1 MSIFVEYHKFVMKYT
16 TPAIVLLI
24 LLMHVTGAD
33 AQVTI
38 ARHGKAR
45 TCIVTADKEQET
57 LQAADLLQDFVCRI
71 SGARLPITTDFKGKK
86 CIVIGGQASDD
97 VGEDGFSI
105 DTRDG
110 SLHIESGGGKGAIYG
125 VVTLLEKY
133 LGVSYWSFEDCE
145 YQENPDIVLPEIHLK
160 ETPAFR
166 YRQSSSYCQKDPL
179 YKLWYRFES
188 PDEEFIDRM
197 WVHTFNRILPSDRF
211 GKEHPEYYS
220 FINGQRR
227 PGHNSQWCLT
237 SDAVFDAVVTQLDSI
252 FAANP
257 DMKMLSVS
265 QNDGN
270 FTQCTCPE
278 CKALEEYEEA
288 PSGNFIHFLNR
299 LAAHYPDKEF
309 STLAYLFTMKPPKH
323 VRPLPNVNIML
334 CNIDCKREVP
344 LTDNESGRTFVEAL
358 EGWSAISDNIF
369 LWDYGINFDG
379 YMTPFPNFHTM
390 QKNMQLYKEND
401 VTMHFAQVNGPKG
414 GDFTE
419 LRSYMISK
427 LMWDPYQDADS
438 LMTTFLNGYYGKAG
452 KHIHDY
458 LKLLEGALLASGK
471 DLWIYDS
478 AISHKD
484 GMLRPQL
491 IRTYNEIFDKAEE
504 AVNDDPVKLK
514 RVRMSRLSLMF
525 SELEIART
533 GECIDADE
541 IIPKL
546 DLFEQR
552 TREYG
557 VTALNERNN
566 PPAEYCELYRTRF
579 LPQKEKSKALGAKVE
594 WILPPHDRY
603 LSMAS
608 EALTDGLYGGTTYV
622 ESWVGWEGR
631 DAAFIL
637 DLGEEMQFTRIE
649 SDCLHQLGAWVLLP
663 KGGRYSISTD
673 GQTYREFGSFAFEED
688 RNLMIKFVKGT
699 AESETPVQ
707 ARYIKVEIEGTI
719 DCPYWHYGVG
729 HPSWFFVD
737 EVSVY

>member
-1 MSIFVEYHKFVMKYT
+1 MITRLLRTIVFTAALFLAAGSHAQT
-16 TPAIVLLI
+16 TL
-24 LLMHVTGAD
+24 T
-33 AQVTI
+33 QN
-38 ARHGKAR
+38 GKAKAS
-45 TCIVTADKEQET
+45 IHLADEDAKT
-57 LQAADLLQDFVCRI
+57 LQAAGLLQDFVQRI
-71 SGARLPITTDFKGKK
+71 SGAHLPLTDNPSKAS
-86 CIVIGGQASDD
+86 IYIGGPAGND

-105 DTRDG
+105 DTENGKLYIR
-110 SLHIESGGGKGAIYG
+110 SGGDKGAIYG

-133 LGVSYWSFEDCE
+133 LGVSYWAYEAYDIK
-145 YQENPDIVLPEIHLK
+145 ENKNIVIPEIHIS

-166 YRQSSSYCQKDPL
+166 YRQSHSYSHADPI
-179 YKLWYRFES
+179 YKSWFRFEN

-211 GKEHPEYYS
+211 GKDHPEYYS
-220 FINGQRR
+220 FINGKRR

-237 SDAVFDAVVTQLDSI
+237 SPAVFEAVTTQLDSI
-252 FAANP
+252 FNANP
-257 DMKMLSVS
+257 EMRMLSVS

-278 CKALEEYEEA
+278 CKALEEYEES
-288 PSGNFIHFLNR
+288 PSGNFIHFLNK

-323 VRPLPNVNIML
+323 VKPLPNVNIML

-344 LTDNESGRTFVEAL
+344 LTDNESGRVFVEAL

-390 QKNMQLYKEND
+390 QKNMQLYKENN

-419 LRSYMISK
+419 LRGYMISK

-438 LMTTFLNGYYGKAG
+438 LMTTFLDGYYGKAG
-452 KHIHDY
+452 KYIGKY
-458 LKLLEGALLASGK
+458 LNLLEGALLSSGK

-484 GMLRPQL
+484 GMLNPQL
-491 IRTYNEIFDKAEE
+491 LKTYNELFDKAEA
-504 AVNDDPVKLK
+504 AVSDDPEKLR
-514 RVRMSRLSLMF
+514 RVRLSRLTLMF

-533 GECIDADE
+533 QDNMDIGDILE
-541 IIPKL
+541 KL
-546 DLFEQR
+546 DEFEALTGKEDIR
-552 TREYG
+552 G
-557 VTALNERNN
+557 LNERNN
-566 PPAEYCELYRTRF
+566 PPDEYCRLYRTRF
-579 LPQKEKSKALGAKVE
+579 LPQEIKSKALGAKVE

-603 LSMAS
+603 RTMAGT
-608 EALTDGLYGGTTYV
+608 ALTDGLYGGTTYV

-631 DAAFIL
+631 DAAFII
-637 DLGEEMQFTRIE
+637 DLGEEKDFTRIE
-649 SDCLHQLGAWVLLP
+649 ADCLHQLGAWVLLP
-663 KGGRYSISTD
+663 KGGRYSISSD
-673 GQTYREFGSFAFEED
+673 GESFSEFGSFTFKED
-688 RNLMIKFVKGT
+688 RELMIKFVKGT
-699 AESETPVQ
+699 AVSDEPVK
-707 ARYIKVEIEGTI
+707 ARYIKVEIDGTI

-729 HPSWFFVD
+729 HPSWFFID
-737 EVSVY
+737 EIAIY

>member
-1 MSIFVEYHKFVMKYT
+1 MSGNSFRFLISTVIMLISVSATAQT
-16 TPAIVLLI
+16 TIVSN
-24 LLMHVTGAD
+24 
-33 AQVTI
+33 
-38 ARHGKAR
+38 GKAKAG
-45 TCIVTADKEQET
+45 IILADSSTDAK
-57 LQAADLLQDFVCRI
+57 QAAELLQDFVRRI
-71 SGARLPITTDFKGKK
+71 SGAELQIGAKARNI
-86 CIVIGGQASDD
+86 IIGGQAEEGI
-97 VGEDGFSI
+97 GEDGFTI
-105 DTRDG
+105 DTDG
-110 SLHIESGGGKGAIYG
+110 GNLYIRSGGGKGAAYG

-133 LGVSYWSFEDCE
+133 LDVRYWTFETCE
-145 YQENPDIVLPEIHLK
+145 YPTRTEITLPEIHLK

-166 YRQSSSYCQKDPL
+166 YRQSSSYCQRDPL
-179 YKLWYRFES
+179 YKLWYRFET

-211 GKEHPEYYS
+211 GAEHPEYYS

-237 SDAVFDAVVTQLDSI
+237 NPAVFDAVTRQLDSI

-257 DMKMLSVS
+257 NMKMLSVS

-288 PSGNFIHFLNR
+288 PSGNFIHFLNK
-299 LAAHYPDKEF
+299 LAEHYPDKEF

-323 VRPLPNVNIML
+323 VKPLPNVNIML

-344 LTDNESGRTFVEAL
+344 LTDNASGKIFVEAL

-379 YMTPFPNFHTM
+379 YLTPFPNFHTL
-390 QKNMQLYKEND
+390 QKNIRLYKEND
-401 VTMHFAQVNGPKG
+401 VTMYFAQVNGSLG
-414 GDFTE
+414 SDFPE
-419 LRSYMISK
+419 LRSYMLSK

-438 LMTTFLNGYYGKAG
+438 LMTSFLDGYYGKAG
-452 KHIHDY
+452 RYIHDY
-458 LKLLEGALLASGK
+458 LKILEGALLSSGK

-491 IRTYNEIFDKAEE
+491 LKTYNEIFDKAEN
-504 AVNDDPVKLK
+504 AVGDDPEKLR
-514 RVRMSRLSLMF
+514 RVRMARLSLMF

-533 GECIDADE
+533 GDIMDIGETLK
-541 IIPKL
+541 KL
-546 DLFEQR
+546 DLFEKR
-552 TREYG
+552 TKEYG
-557 VTALNERNN
+557 VPALNERNN
-566 PPAEYCELYRTRF
+566 PPGEYCTLYRTRF
-579 LPQKEKSKALGAKVE
+579 LPQEVKSKALGAKVE
-594 WILPPHDRY
+594 WILPPHSRY
-603 LSMAS
+603 MEMAS
-608 EALTDGLYGGTTYV
+608 DALTDGLFGGTTYV
-622 ESWVGWEGR
+622 ESWVGWEGC
-631 DAAFIL
+631 DAAFVI
-637 DLGEEMQFTRIE
+637 DLGEEKEFSRIE

-663 KGGRYSISTD
+663 KGGRYSISCDGTEFTD
-673 GQTYREFGSFAFEED
+673 FGSFAFEED

-699 AESETPVQ
+699 AQAEKTVK
-707 ARYIKVEIEGTI
+707 ARYVKVEIDGTI

-729 HPSWFFVD
+729 HPSWFFID

>member
-1 MSIFVEYHKFVMKYT
+1 MIRIFLKT
-16 TPAIVLLI
+16 VLI
-24 LLMHVTGAD
+24 AAVFAFTSEAS
-33 AQVTI
+33 AQVTLVI
-38 ARHGKAR
+38 NGKAK
-45 TCIVTADKEQET
+45 TSIYLADKDART
-57 LQAADLLQDFVCRI
+57 LQAAELLQDFVSRI
-71 SGARLPITTDFKGKK
+71 SGAQLQITENPSKA
-86 CIVIGGQASDD
+86 CIHIGGDAGNNI
-97 VGEDGFSI
+97 GEDGFRI
-105 DTRDG
+105 DTENGKLTIR
-110 SLHIESGGGKGAIYG
+110 SGGDKGAVYG
-125 VVTLLEKY
+125 VATLLEKY
-133 LGVSYWSFEDCE
+133 MGVSYWAMGACDYNQS
-145 YQENPDIVLPEIHLK
+145 PDITLPEIHLK

-166 YRQSSSYCQKDPL
+166 YRQSHSYCHQDPI
-179 YKLWYRFES
+179 YRQWFRFES
-188 PDEEFIDRM
+188 PEEEFIDMM

-237 SDAVFDAVVTQLDSI
+237 SPAVFDAVVTQLDSI
-252 FAANP
+252 FNANP

-278 CKALEEYEEA
+278 CKALEEYEGA
-288 PSGNFIHFLNR
+288 PSGPFIHFLNK

-309 STLAYLFTMKPPKH
+309 STLAYLFTMEPPKH
-323 VRPLPNVNIML
+323 VKPLPNVNIML

-344 LTDNESGRTFVEAL
+344 LTDNASGRIFVEAL
-358 EGWSAISDNIF
+358 ERWSAISDNIF

-419 LRSYMISK
+419 LRGYMISK

-452 KHIHDY
+452 KYIGKY
-458 LKLLEGALLASGK
+458 LNLLEGALLSSGK

-478 AISHKD
+478 AITHKD
-484 GMLRPQL
+484 GMLNPHL
-491 IRTYNEIFDKAEE
+491 IKIYNEIFDNAEKAV
-504 AVNDDPVKLK
+504 ADDPEKLR
-514 RVRMSRLSLMF
+514 RVRMSRLTLMF

-533 GECIDADE
+533 ADSMDVDE
-541 IIPKL
+541 VLQKL
-546 DLFEQR
+546 DLFEKR
-552 TREYG
+552 TKEYG
-557 VTALNERNN
+557 IPSLNERNN
-566 PPAEYCELYRTRF
+566 PPGEYCELYRTRF
-579 LPQKEKSKALGAKVE
+579 LPQNIKSKALGAKVE
-594 WILPPHDRY
+594 WILPPHPRY
-603 LSMAS
+603 MEMAA
-608 EALTDGLYGGTTYV
+608 EALTDGLFGGTTYV
-622 ESWVGWEGR
+622 ESWVGWEGK
-631 DAAFIL
+631 DAAFVL
-637 DLGEEMQFTRIE
+637 DLGEEKEFTRIE

-673 GQTYREFGSFAFEED
+673 GKEFKDFGAFAFEED

-699 AESETPVQ
+699 AESDTPVN
-707 ARYIKVEIEGTI
+707 ARYIKVEIDGTI

-729 HPSWFFVD
+729 HPSWFFID
-737 EVSVY
+737 EVSIY

>member
-1 MSIFVEYHKFVMKYT
+1 MSGNSFRFLISTVIMLISVSATAQT
-16 TPAIVLLI
+16 TIVSN
-24 LLMHVTGAD
+24 
-33 AQVTI
+33 
-38 ARHGKAR
+38 GKAKAG
-45 TCIVTADKEQET
+45 IILADSSTDAK
-57 LQAADLLQDFVCRI
+57 QAAELLQDFVRRI
-71 SGARLPITTDFKGKK
+71 SGAELQIGAKARNI
-86 CIVIGGQASDD
+86 IIGGQAEEGI
-97 VGEDGFSI
+97 GEDGFTI
-105 DTRDG
+105 DTDG
-110 SLHIESGGGKGAIYG
+110 GNLYIRSGGGKGAAYG

-133 LGVSYWSFEDCE
+133 LDVRYWTFETCE
-145 YQENPDIVLPEIHLK
+145 YPTRTEITLPEIHLK

-166 YRQSSSYCQKDPL
+166 YRQSSSYCQRDPL
-179 YKLWYRFES
+179 YKLWYRFET

-211 GKEHPEYYS
+211 GAEHPEYYS

-237 SDAVFDAVVTQLDSI
+237 NPAVFDAVTRQLDSI

-257 DMKMLSVS
+257 NMKMLSVS

-288 PSGNFIHFLNR
+288 PSGNFIHFLNK
-299 LAAHYPDKEF
+299 LAEHYPDKEF

-323 VRPLPNVNIML
+323 VKPLPNVNIML

-344 LTDNESGRTFVEAL
+344 LTDNASGKIFVEAL

-379 YMTPFPNFHTM
+379 YLTPFPNFHTM
-390 QKNMQLYKEND
+390 QKNIRLYKEND
-401 VTMHFAQVNGPKG
+401 VTMYFAQVNGSLG
-414 GDFTE
+414 SDFPE
-419 LRSYMISK
+419 LRSYMLSK

-438 LMTTFLNGYYGKAG
+438 LMTSFLDGYYGKAG
-452 KHIHDY
+452 RYIHDY
-458 LKLLEGALLASGK
+458 LKILEGALLSSGK

-491 IRTYNEIFDKAEE
+491 LKTYNEIFDKAEN
-504 AVNDDPVKLK
+504 AVGDDPEKLR
-514 RVRMSRLSLMF
+514 RVRMARLSLMF

-533 GECIDADE
+533 GDIMDIGETLK
-541 IIPKL
+541 KL
-546 DLFEQR
+546 DLFEKR
-552 TREYG
+552 TKEYG
-557 VTALNERNN
+557 VPALNERNN
-566 PPAEYCELYRTRF
+566 PPGEYCTLYRTRF
-579 LPQKEKSKALGAKVE
+579 LPQEVKSKALGAKVE
-594 WILPPHDRY
+594 WILPPHSRY
-603 LSMAS
+603 MEMAS
-608 EALTDGLYGGTTYV
+608 DALTDGLFGGTTYV
-622 ESWVGWEGR
+622 ESWVGWEGC
-631 DAAFIL
+631 DAAFVI
-637 DLGEEMQFTRIE
+637 DLGEEKEFSRIE

-663 KGGRYSISTD
+663 KGGRYSISCDGTEFTD
-673 GQTYREFGSFAFEED
+673 FGSFAFEED

-699 AESETPVQ
+699 AQAEKTVK
-707 ARYIKVEIEGTI
+707 ARYVKVEIDGTI

-729 HPSWFFVD
+729 HPSWFFID

>member
-1 MSIFVEYHKFVMKYT
+1 MIRFFLK
-16 TPAIVLLI
+16 AILI
-24 LLMHVTGAD
+24 TIVFAFTSEAA
-33 AQVTI
+33 AQVTLV
-38 ARHGKAR
+38 RNGKAK
-45 TCIVTADKEQET
+45 TSIYLVDKDAKT
-57 LQAADLLQDFVCRI
+57 VQAAELLQDFVKRI
-71 SGARLPITTDFKGKK
+71 SGAQLQITEIPSKA
-86 CIVIGGQASDD
+86 CIYIGGEAGDD

-105 DTRDG
+105 NTENGKLVIR
-110 SLHIESGGGKGAIYG
+110 SGGDKGAIYG

-133 LGVSYWSFEDCE
+133 MGVSYWAMEACDYKHNE
-145 YQENPDIVLPEIHLK
+145 DIVIPEIHIK

-166 YRQSSSYCQKDPL
+166 YRQSHSYSHADPV
-179 YKLWYRFES
+179 YRQWFRFES
-188 PDEEFIDRM
+188 PQEEFIDMM

-237 SDAVFDAVVTQLDSI
+237 SPAVFDAVVTQLDSI
-252 FAANP
+252 FKANP

-278 CKALEEYEEA
+278 CKALEEYEGA
-288 PSGNFIHFLNR
+288 PSGPFIHFLNK
-299 LAAHYPDKEF
+299 LAGHYPDKEF
-309 STLAYLFTMKPPKH
+309 STLAYLFTMEPPKH

-344 LTDNESGRTFVEAL
+344 LTDNASGRVFVEAL

-419 LRSYMISK
+419 LRGYMISK

-452 KHIHDY
+452 KYINDY
-458 LKLLEGALLASGK
+458 LKILEGALLSSGK

-478 AISHKD
+478 AITHKD
-484 GMLRPQL
+484 GMLNPHL
-491 IRTYNEIFDKAEE
+491 IKIYNELFDKAEK
-504 AVNDDPVKLK
+504 AVADDPEKLR
-514 RVRMSRLSLMF
+514 RVRMSRLTLMF

-533 GECIDADE
+533 ADNMDVE
-541 IIPKL
+541 DILQKL
-546 DLFEQR
+546 DLFEKR
-552 TREYG
+552 TKEYG
-557 VTALNERNN
+557 IPALNERNN
-566 PPAEYCELYRTRF
+566 PPGEYCGLYRTRF
-579 LPQKEKSKALGAKVE
+579 IPQKTESMALGAKVE
-594 WILPPHDRY
+594 WILPPHSRY
-603 LSMAS
+603 MEMAA
-608 EALTDGLYGGTTYV
+608 EALTDGLFGGTTYV
-622 ESWVGWEGR
+622 ESWVGWEGK
-631 DAAFIL
+631 DAAFVL
-637 DLGEEMQFTRIE
+637 DLGENKEFTRIE

-673 GQTYREFGSFAFEED
+673 GKEFTEFGSFAFEED

-699 AESETPVQ
+699 AESEMPVK
-707 ARYIKVEIEGTI
+707 ARYIKVEIDGTI

-729 HPSWFFVD
+729 HPSWFFID
-737 EVSVY
+737 EVSIY

>member
-1 MSIFVEYHKFVMKYT
+1 M
-16 TPAIVLLI
+16 
-24 LLMHVTGAD
+24 
-33 AQVTI
+33 
-38 ARHGKAR
+38 ARHFIIAITSALLLLTATHAAGQTVITKNGKAR
-45 TCIVTADKEQET
+45 TCITKADET
-57 LQAADLLQDFVCRI
+57 SEINQAALLLQDFIKRI
-71 SGARLPITTDFKGKK
+71 SGAELAITAGKTGR
-86 CIVIGGQASDD
+86 IIIGGET
-97 VGEDGFSI
+97 VKGLGEDGFSI
-105 DTRDG
+105 DTEGNNLYIR
-110 SLHIESGGGKGAIYG
+110 SGGGKGAIYG
-125 VVTLLEKY
+125 VVTLLEQH
-133 LGVSYWSFEDCE
+133 LGVSYWTADTCDYPHLKSITF
-145 YQENPDIVLPEIHLK
+145 PEIHIK

-166 YRQSSSYCQKDPL
+166 YRQSSSYCQKDPT

-220 FINGQRR
+220 LINGQRR

-237 SDAVFDAVVTQLDSI
+237 SPAVFDAVVKQLDSI
-252 FAANP
+252 FLANP

-270 FTQCTCPE
+270 FTQCTCPD

-288 PSGNFIHFLNR
+288 PSGNFIHFLNK

-323 VRPLPNVNIML
+323 VKPLPNVNIMI

-379 YMTPFPNFHTM
+379 YLTPFPNFHTM
-390 QKNMQLYKEND
+390 QKNIQLYKEND
-401 VTMHFAQVNGPKG
+401 VTMYFAQVNGSKG
-414 GDFTE
+414 GDFPE
-419 LRSYMISK
+419 LRSYMLSK

-452 KHIHDY
+452 KHIGDY
-458 LKLLEGALLASGK
+458 LKILEGALLSSGK

-484 GMLRPQL
+484 GMLNPQL
-491 IRTYNEIFDKAEE
+491 LKTYNEIFDKAEK
-504 AVNDDPVKLK
+504 AVADDPEKLD
-514 RVRMSRLSLMF
+514 RVRLSRLSIMF

-533 GECIDADE
+533 GEDMDIDDILA
-541 IIPKL
+541 KL

-552 TREYG
+552 TKEYG
-557 VTALNERNN
+557 IPALNERNN
-566 PPAEYCELYRTRF
+566 PPGEYCNLYRTRF
-579 LPQKEKSKALGAKVE
+579 LPQDIKSKALGAKVK
-594 WILPPHDRY
+594 WITAPHQRY
-603 LSMAS
+603 IGMAD

-622 ESWVGWEGR
+622 ESWVGWEGS
-631 DAAFIL
+631 DASFVI
-637 DLGEEMQFTRIE
+637 DLGESTEFSRIE
-649 SDCLHQLGAWVLLP
+649 SDFLHQLGAWVLLP
-663 KGGRYSISTD
+663 IGGRYSISNDGASYTD
-673 GQTYREFGSFAFEED
+673 FGSFTFAED
-688 RNLMIKFVKGT
+688 RNLMIKFVKGV
-699 AESETPVQ
+699 AESESPVK
-707 ARYIKVEIEGTI
+707 ARYIKVEIDGTI

-729 HPSWFFVD
+729 HPSWFFLD

>member
-1 MSIFVEYHKFVMKYT
+1 MSGNSFRFLISTVIMLISVSATAQT
-16 TPAIVLLI
+16 TIVSN
-24 LLMHVTGAD
+24 
-33 AQVTI
+33 
-38 ARHGKAR
+38 GKAKAG
-45 TCIVTADKEQET
+45 IILADSSTDAK
-57 LQAADLLQDFVCRI
+57 QAAELLQDFVRRI
-71 SGARLPITTDFKGKK
+71 SGAELQIGAKARNI
-86 CIVIGGQASDD
+86 IIGGQAEEGI
-97 VGEDGFSI
+97 GEDGFTI
-105 DTRDG
+105 DTDG
-110 SLHIESGGGKGAIYG
+110 GNLYIRSGGGKGAAYG

-133 LGVSYWSFEDCE
+133 LDVRYWTFETCE
-145 YQENPDIVLPEIHLK
+145 YPTRTEITLPEIHLK

-166 YRQSSSYCQKDPL
+166 YRQSSSYCQRDPL
-179 YKLWYRFES
+179 YKLWYRFET

-211 GKEHPEYYS
+211 GAEHPEYYS

-237 SDAVFDAVVTQLDSI
+237 NPAVFDAVTRQLDSI

-257 DMKMLSVS
+257 NMKMLSVS

-288 PSGNFIHFLNR
+288 PSGNFIHFLNK
-299 LAAHYPDKEF
+299 LAEHYPDKEF

-323 VRPLPNVNIML
+323 VKPLPNVNIML

-344 LTDNESGRTFVEAL
+344 LTDNASGKIFVEAL

-379 YMTPFPNFHTM
+379 YLTPFPNFHTM
-390 QKNMQLYKEND
+390 QKNIRLYKEND
-401 VTMHFAQVNGPKG
+401 VTMYFAQVNGSLG
-414 GDFTE
+414 SDFPE
-419 LRSYMISK
+419 LRSYMLSK

-438 LMTTFLNGYYGKAG
+438 LMTSFLDGYYGKAG
-452 KHIHDY
+452 RYIHDY
-458 LKLLEGALLASGK
+458 LKILEGALLSSGK

-491 IRTYNEIFDKAEE
+491 LKTYNEIFDKAEN
-504 AVNDDPVKLK
+504 AVGDDPEKLR
-514 RVRMSRLSLMF
+514 RVRMARLSLMF

-533 GECIDADE
+533 GDIMDIGETLK
-541 IIPKL
+541 KL
-546 DLFEQR
+546 DLFEKR
-552 TREYG
+552 TKEYG
-557 VTALNERNN
+557 VPSLNERNN
-566 PPAEYCELYRTRF
+566 PPGEYCTLYRTRF
-579 LPQKEKSKALGAKVE
+579 LPQEVKSKALGAKVE
-594 WILPPHDRY
+594 WILPPHSRY
-603 LSMAS
+603 MEMAS
-608 EALTDGLYGGTTYV
+608 DALTDGLFGGTTYV
-622 ESWVGWEGR
+622 ESWVGWEGC
-631 DAAFIL
+631 DAAFVI
-637 DLGEEMQFTRIE
+637 DLGEEKEFSRIE

-663 KGGRYSISTD
+663 KGGRYSISCDGTEFTD
-673 GQTYREFGSFAFEED
+673 FGSFAFEED

-699 AESETPVQ
+699 AQAEKTVK
-707 ARYIKVEIEGTI
+707 ARYVKVEIDGTI

-729 HPSWFFVD
+729 HPSWFFID